1 MQYKIEEKLEA
12 FVRSLN
18 QFKTTEVIS
27 NLNISY
33 AECKN
38 PNLDNAKKLKSYKEF
53 KQPRLIYK
61 SDTYY

>member
-38 PNLDNAKKLKSYKEF
+38 PILENAKKLKAYKKF

-61 SDTYY
+61 SDAYY